1 MWIKYAPICCRSA
14 CGCADGTAVGFSSI
28 HNLQKAAFTLSSPV
42 RELRRQ
48 SVTRGRGM
56 RCPRARTRRA
66 LALWGRT
73 DALRAVPRRAV
84 CPGWRRWGRA
94 SAGGAGRGRALPA
107 RGTGTERQRPPAAAA
122 RICGRSSR
130 PGPAGPRRSG
140 HAGASAESHE
150 PLFCT
155 KSLQIAPAP
164 CAAEGSFRL
173 SSHSH

>member
-14 CGCADGTAVGFSSI
+14 CGCADGTAVGLSSI

-73 DALRAVPRRAV
+73 DALRAVPRRV
-84 CPGWRRWGRA
+84 PGLAPLG
-94 SAGGAGRGRALPA
+94 AGERGRGRAGPRSPCPRHWHRTPA
-107 RGTGTERQRPPAAAA
+107 PPGGRRSHLRPLLSP
-122 RICGRSSR
+122 R
-130 PGPAGPRRSG
+130 PRRSP
-140 HAGASAESHE
+140 
-150 PLFCT
+150 PLWPRWGLCR
-155 KSLQIAPAP
+155 KP
-164 CAAEGSFRL
+164 
-173 SSHSH
+173 